1 MAYLALEEVERI
13 DRERER
19 QVRAI
24 AEAEAVVSEWSG
36 PPDMD
41 AALDFY
47 NEIVATLQGLLA
59 SAGGVGDLN

>member
-1 MAYLALEEVERI
+1 
-13 DRERER
+13 
-19 QVRAI
+19 
-24 AEAEAVVSEWSG
+24 
-36 PPDMD
+36 MD